1 MKNTLRMI
9 PGMLLMA
16 AAASPMAAQ
25 AAAPDA
31 LAKFG
36 CTGCH
41 GMDNKIVGPGFKEI
55 AAKYKGND
63 AAKADLAKSIKGGS
77 MGKWG
82 PIPMPAQAALSDADV
97 AAVVDWLVAGA
108 Q

>member
-1 MKNTLRMI
+1 MKTTLRMI
-9 PGMLLMA
+9 PGMMLA
-16 AAASPMAAQ
+16 AAAVLPFTAQ
-25 AAAPDA
+25 AAAPAA

-55 AAKYKGND
+55 AAKYKGNA
-63 AAKADLAKSIKGGS
+63 AAKADLTKSIKAGS
-77 MGKWG
+77 AGKWG

-97 AAVVDWLVAGA
+97 TAVVDWLIAGA

>member
-9 PGMLLMA
+9 PGMMLVA
-16 AAASPMAAQ
+16 AAVLPMSAQ
-25 AAAPDA
+25 AAPDA

-41 GMDNKIVGPGFKEI
+41 GMDNKIVGPGFKEV

-63 AAKADLAKSIKGGS
+63 AAKADLTKSIKSGS

-82 PIPMPAQAALSDADV
+82 PIPMPPQAALSDADV
-97 AAVVDWLVAGA
+97 TAVVDWLVAGA